1 MAKKS
6 KYEVR
11 LTKLEREYLE
21 TYLRSG
27 RHSTRMLNRVRVLLL
42 SDSGELGPK
51 WTDKKISEAIGFS
64 HYSVWHTRK
73 KFTDGGVEGAIRRKN
88 YDKEHRERKLD
99 GEAEA
104 KMIALLMSKPPEGK
118 AKWTLRLMAS
128 KMIELDIV
136 DDISHEGVRLYLKKM
151 NLSLGTRNRG

>member
-1 MAKKS
+1 MAKKQ
-6 KYEVR
+6 KYEVI
-11 LTKLEREYLE
+11 LTKLDREYLE

-42 SDSGELGPK
+42 SDSGKLGPK
-51 WTDKKISEAIGFS
+51 WTDKKISEAIGLS

-73 KFTDGGVEGAIRRKN
+73 KFTDGGVEGGIRRKN
-88 YDKEHRERKLD
+88 YDKENRIRKLD

-118 AKWTLRLMAS
+118 VRWTLRLIAS
-128 KMIELDIV
+128 KMIELDVV
-136 DDISHEGVRLYLKKM
+136 DEISHEGVRLYLKKM